1 MSDNLL
7 NKLTQLR
14 LPAMAGS
21 LIRQRE
27 SPQTYD
33 ELSFEER
40 LTQLVD
46 DELLNRE
53 NGRVARL
60 RKTANLK
67 YAAAP
72 EGLHYPVSRGLKAEQ
87 MRELLNGHYIAHKK
101 NLLITGPTG
110 CGKSWIANALGEQ
123 ACRQKHSGQ
132 YWRTGRLLELLAQG
146 RLDGSWLKH
155 LKQLQKTQVLIL
167 DDLGLEPLTNA
178 QCNDLLEII
187 EDRYGQS
194 STIVVSQFPVDKWYG
209 LMENPTTAD
218 AILDRLVHNAHRL
231 VLKGESMRKNPPVV
245 ESEKKTG

>member
-7 NKLTQLR
+7 NKLTQLK

-27 SPQTYD
+27 TPQTYE

-40 LTQLVD
+40 LTLLVD

-60 RKTANLK
+60 RKSANLK
-67 YAAAP
+67 YQAAT
-72 EGLHYPVSRGLKAEQ
+72 EGLRAEQ
-87 MRELLNGHYIAHKK
+87 MRELLNGHYITHKK
-101 NLLITGPTG
+101 SLLITGPTG

-123 ACRQKHSGQ
+123 ACRQKHSVQ
-132 YWRTGRLLELLAQG
+132 YWRTGRLLEMLAQG
-146 RLDGSWLKH
+146 RVDGSWLKH
-155 LKQLQKTQVLIL
+155 LKQLQKAQVLIL
-167 DDLGLEPLTNA
+167 DDLGLEPLSNA

-194 STIVVSQFPVDKWYG
+194 STIVVSQFPVDKWHG

-218 AILDRLVHNAHRL
+218 AILDRLVHNAYRL
-231 VLKGESMRKNPPVV
+231 VLQGESMRKNKPGV
-245 ESEKKTG
+245 ESDEKTG